1 MLILTAKPG
10 ESIYF
15 TTDDGQEIEATYL
28 GRDYAHAKDEIKMG
42 FTADNDISIERQV
55 VRERRLN
62 REIQEAYRMNEEI
75 GR

>member
-15 TTDDGQEIEATYL
+15 TTADGQEIEATYL
-28 GRDYAHAKDEIKMG
+28 GRDYAHAKDEIRMG
-42 FTADNDISIERQV
+42 FNADNDIVIEREV

-62 REIQEAYRMNEEI
+62 REIHEAYQMNEEI
-75 GR
+75 GK